1 MQSGGNVAM
10 NLEELCDAILACPEA
25 TEGQPFGPGVLV
37 YKVRGKMFA
46 LVAPES
52 PPSVSLKCNPVLAT
66 MLRDTYP
73 AVTAGYHLDKRH
85 WNTVVVDGTVPTS
98 ELLEWIEHSYDL
110 VVKGLPKRDRQE
122 LGRGI

>member
-1 MQSGGNVAM
+1 VT
-10 NLEELCDAILACPEA
+10 LDELCATLLSFPESI
-25 TEGQPFGPGVLV
+25 EDQPFGPGALV

-46 LVAPES
+46 LVAPEN

-73 AVTAGYHLDKRH
+73 AVTPGYHLNKQH
-85 WNTVVVDGTVPTS
+85 WNTVKVDGSVPET
-98 ELLEWIEHSYDL
+98 ELLEWITHSYDL

-122 LGRGI
+122 LGRA

>member
-1 MQSGGNVAM
+1 MT
-10 NLEELCDAILACPEA
+10 LDELCATLLSFPESV
-25 TEGQPFGPGVLV
+25 EDQPFGPGALV

-46 LVAPES
+46 LVAPEN

-73 AVTAGYHLDKRH
+73 AVTPGYHLNKQH
-85 WNTVVVDGTVPTS
+85 WNTVIVDGSVPQN
-98 ELLEWIEHSYDL
+98 ELLEWIAHSYDL

-122 LGRGI
+122 LGRA

>member
-1 MQSGGNVAM
+1 MT
-10 NLEELCDAILACPEA
+10 LDELCAAILAYPEA
-25 TEGQPFGPGVLV
+25 IEDQPFGPGALV

-46 LVAPES
+46 LVAPEN

-73 AVTAGYHLDKRH
+73 AVTGGYHLNKRH
-85 WNTVVVDGTVPTS
+85 WNTVVIDGSVPTD

-122 LGRGI
+122 LGRG

>member
-1 MQSGGNVAM
+1 MAM
-10 NLEELCDAILACPEA
+10 TLDELINALLAMPEA
-25 TEGQPFGPGVLV
+25 QEDQPFGPGALV

-46 LVAPES
+46 LVAPEN

-73 AVTAGYHLDKRH
+73 AVKPGYHLNKQH
-85 WNTVVVDGTVPTS
+85 WNTVVVDGSVPTS
-98 ELLEWIEHSYDL
+98 EVLEWIAHSYEL

-122 LGRGI
+122 LGPA